1 MKMIDKIRHMN
12 TYEFADW
19 LDEYVE
25 LYSAPWTKWFD
36 KNFCKKCYAE
46 IIHNAYTDRMMECS
60 WCELNGKC
68 KFFQELDDIPSDKQI
83 IRMWLNSEVN
93 DGV

>member
-1 MKMIDKIRHMN
+1 MKMIEKIKSMN
-12 TYEFADW
+12 TYELADW
-19 LDEYVE
+19 LDEYIEV
-25 LYSAPWTKWFD
+25 YSAPWTKWFD

-46 IIHNAYTDRMMECS
+46 IIHNAYTDRDMEYS
-60 WCELNGKC
+60 WCKLNDKC
-68 KFFQELDDIPSDKQI
+68 KFFKELDDIPSDKQI